1 MISILVIAVSLTRF
15 GRDHTAATLYEWSR
29 MGEHTRFSDELDAGG
44 DLWALLSRRIVTGS
58 GTRDGAIVILGDT
71 IVDVVAAG
79 NLPAACPIEDVGD
92 RLVLPGLVDAHVH
105 INEPG
110 RTEWEGFD
118 TATRSAAAG
127 GITTLVDMPLN
138 SSPVT
143 TTAEALSLKVAAT
156 RGQLWVDCAFHAGV
170 VPGNEQHVGE
180 LIASGVVGFKA
191 FLCHSGIDEFPNASL
206 ADLRA
211 VMPALA
217 RAGVPLLVHAEL
229 VSPPAAAPPGTDLE
243 CRSYARHLASRPR
256 AWEHDAIRLLIELCR
271 DNRCHVHI
279 VHLSSADALSLIE
292 QAQDEGLPLTVETC
306 PHYLTFA
313 AEEIPD
319 GDPRYKC
326 APPIRERENRER
338 LWEGLRRGLIDTIN
352 SDHSPAPPELKHL
365 ASGDVFR
372 AWGGIASLQLSLP
385 AVWTEARRRGFEI
398 GDLVRW
404 MACRPAELLKLSRK
418 GAIAPDCDADLVVFD
433 PEASF
438 TVDRRILH
446 HRHKATPYEDLVLMG
461 RVETT
466 YLRGRV
472 VHGSSGFTG
481 SPRGRPML
489 ANNRGPEESS
499 P

>member
-1 MISILVIAVSLTRF
+1 MVERTETTRP
-15 GRDHTAATLYEWSR
+15 D
-29 MGEHTRFSDELDAGG
+29 TRG
-44 DLWALLSRRIVTGS
+44 DIWALCSHRIVTGPWI
-58 GTRDGAIVILGDT
+58 RDGAVLISGGT
-71 IVDVVAAG
+71 IVDLVEPDD
-79 NLPAACPIEDVGD
+79 LPAGCPVEDVGD
-92 RLVLPGLVDAHVH
+92 HVVLPGLVDAHVH

-143 TTAEALSLKVAAT
+143 TTAAALALKIAAA
-156 RGQLWVDCAFHAGV
+156 RGQIWVDCAFHAGV
-170 VPGNEQHVGE
+170 VPGHERHVE
-180 LIASGVVGFKA
+180 PLVESGVVGFKA
-191 FLCHSGIDEFPNASL
+191 FLCHSGIDEFPHATA

-217 RAGVPLLVHAEL
+217 RLGVPLLVHAEL
-229 VSPPAAAPPGTDLE
+229 ASPPPATPATALE

-256 AWEHDAIRLLIELCR
+256 NWEHDAIRLLIELCR

-292 QAQDEGLPLTVETC
+292 QAKDEGLPLTVETC

-313 AEEIPD
+313 AEDIPD

-338 LWEGLRRGLIDTIN
+338 LWEGLRRGSIDTIG

-398 GDLVRW
+398 GDLARW
-404 MACRPAELLKLSRK
+404 MASRPAALLGLSRK
-418 GAIAPDCDADLVVFD
+418 GVIAQGRDADLVVFAA
-433 PEASF
+433 ESSF
-438 TVDRRILH
+438 TVKPGALH
-446 HRHKATPYEDLVLMG
+446 HRHKATPYEGRILTG

-466 YLRGRV
+466 YLRGQIVQR
-472 VHGSSGFTG
+472 SGCVGG
-481 SPRGRPML
+481 SPRGRPVL
-489 ANNRGPEESS
+489 ANDRGLQGSDP
-499 P
+499 